1 MARVTAVKQQRPSP
15 TYETGPVTRVLR
27 IAALLGIAALTVVV
41 LVRYPSL
48 PETVP
53 THFDFRGE
61 ADGFGSRASMLW
73 LAGGTVVLGVAM
85 AWLSTRPQVLN
96 YPGEI
101 TEANAQRMYR
111 EGERLMV
118 WVLAGMAVVYLG
130 IVLQTLTGTGAAVLV
145 VGLVVLLVS
154 TLAGLVRMV
163 IADSPG

>member
-1 MARVTAVKQQRPSP
+1 MVMVTAVKQQRPAPDYVS
-15 TYETGPVTRVLR
+15 GPVTRGLR
-27 IAALLGIAALTVVV
+27 VVSLISVVALTLVV

-53 THFDFRGE
+53 THFDFSGE
-61 ADGFGSRASMLW
+61 ADGFGSRSSVLW
-73 LAGGTVVLGVAM
+73 LAGGAVVLGAFM
-85 AWLSTRPQVLN
+85 AWLSTRPQVFN

-118 WVLAGMAVVYLG
+118 WVLAGTAVVYLG
-130 IVLQTLTGTGAAVLV
+130 IVLQTLTETGAAVLV
-145 VGLVVLLVS
+145 VGLVVLLGS
-154 TLAGLVRMV
+154 PLAGLVRMV